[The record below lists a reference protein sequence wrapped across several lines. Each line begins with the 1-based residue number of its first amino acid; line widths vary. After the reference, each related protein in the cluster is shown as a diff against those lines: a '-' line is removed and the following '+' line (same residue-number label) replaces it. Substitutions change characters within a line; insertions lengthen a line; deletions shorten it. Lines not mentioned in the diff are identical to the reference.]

1 MQLANQPI
9 AQCINQC
16 DMLRTIR
23 TNNNNNNNNN
33 NKTKKERG
41 KKKKEEKKDMVLQV
55 CVAVFQSLGAV

>member
-23 TNNNNNNNNN
+23 TNNNNN
-33 NKTKKERG
+33 KTKKERG
-41 KKKKEEKKDMVLQV
+41 KKKEEKKDMVLQV

>member
-23 TNNNNNNNNN
+23 TNNNN
-33 NKTKKERG
+33 KTKKERG
-41 KKKKEEKKDMVLQV
+41 KKKEEKKDMVLQV